1 MKLHKTETS
10 SEVPADLLIK
20 RFPDHKNSILNY
32 YNKSAVFRDICSDYD
47 DLSSWLERNPTVEG
61 QSSVAHTHA
70 IELLDELASEAIDF
84 LRRQRPELWR

>member
-1 MKLHKTETS
+1 MKLHNIETS
-10 SEVPADLLIK
+10 SELSADLLIK

-32 YNKSAVFRDICSDYD
+32 HRKSAVFREICSDYVE
-47 DLSSWLERNPTVEG
+47 LSIWLERNSTVEG

-70 IELLDELASEAIDF
+70 IELLEELATEAIDF